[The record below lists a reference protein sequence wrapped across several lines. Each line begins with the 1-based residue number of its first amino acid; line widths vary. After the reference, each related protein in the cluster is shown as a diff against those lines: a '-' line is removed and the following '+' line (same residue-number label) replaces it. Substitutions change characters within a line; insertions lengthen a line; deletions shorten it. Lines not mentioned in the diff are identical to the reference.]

1 MVIELKYSKKYWR
14 TFFYVLE
21 KAKANT
27 KAMYL
32 KRPECIV
39 FPQRYSVFLKVNSDQ
54 FWGSE

>member
-1 MVIELKYSKKYWR
+1 MEIELKYSKKYRR

-27 KAMYL
+27 KVMYL
-32 KRPECIV
+32 KIPECIV
-39 FPQRYSVFLKVNSDQ
+39 FPERYSVFLKVNRDQ